1 MPTGYAGE
9 GKTFSRKL
17 GKWVTKNKNRAFDY
31 ERMPNQDSAALIISF
46 FRWYPDYLADM
57 LRDENARYGLELPQ
71 RLMMRI
77 DARYRNVYVT
87 GSRGLTKTFTKI
99 LTKELEGA
107 TYPGEIMRYAAPNQ
121 KQAASLAAQAHHEVE
136 RNYPI
141 LGTIWKIKNDRSD
154 MFRMETNYGSE
165 FGMYS
170 PRGDNS
176 SQTIAEEM
184 AQEGSKD
191 DTFDMEKYERDIF
204 PTCRIVRTI
213 NNETDRTH
221 INRKHSHISN
231 ASTRQ
236 NPAFSKYRRKA
247 LYDMLYGEKYEGF
260 VLDMPWVV
268 ALMAGLR
275 DIGYFKD
282 MKKSLSAENWLR
294 EACARYTGSS
304 ENPMIPDDVLSRS
317 RKLMTMEKCH
327 CGDNNAIYIVAH
339 DVSYETGTRNAK
351 CADAVIKLTRYKSI
365 AKRDK
370 YRKQVVYVDSYPPPK
385 TAYLQ
390 AQKLRGLY
398 FSYCKNGAQTTYL
411 VVDARAVGKDVVDEL
426 MKPPADG
433 MPPLCT
439 YNHMAYTDIEQPNAL
454 PVIYP
459 LKAGTRGAADEEG
472 EMIRYA
478 QLEFEQGNV
487 ELLTAS
493 ILDGVAAYKVMNGIK
508 NDAQDAQIALPYR
521 KTDELCQQ
529 IQNLKTEVSGI
540 TLKEKRKSKAIQRDD
555 WSATKYG
562 LRFAQILETLIK
574 KTEYQAKSS
583 WAAEIE
589 KYKNGGF
596 VSAPQ
601 ASGTRANLLA
611 LRKR

>member
-77 DARYRNVYVT
+77 DARYRNVYIT

-236 NPAFSKYRRKA
+236 NPDFSKYRRKA
-247 LYDMLYGEKYEGF
+247 LFDMLYGEKYEGF

-268 ALMAGLR
+268 ALMA
-275 DIGYFKD
+275 
-282 MKKSLSAENWLR
+282 
-294 EACARYTGSS
+294 
-304 ENPMIPDDVLSRS
+304 
-317 RKLMTMEKCH
+317 
-327 CGDNNAIYIVAH
+327 
-339 DVSYETGTRNAK
+339 
-351 CADAVIKLTRYKSI
+351 
-365 AKRDK
+365 
-370 YRKQVVYVDSYPPPK
+370 
-385 TAYLQ
+385 
-390 AQKLRGLY
+390 
-398 FSYCKNGAQTTYL
+398 
-411 VVDARAVGKDVVDEL
+411 
-426 MKPPADG
+426 
-433 MPPLCT
+433 
-439 YNHMAYTDIEQPNAL
+439 
-454 PVIYP
+454 
-459 LKAGTRGAADEEG
+459 
-472 EMIRYA
+472 
-478 QLEFEQGNV
+478 
-487 ELLTAS
+487 
-493 ILDGVAAYKVMNGIK
+493 
-508 NDAQDAQIALPYR
+508 
-521 KTDELCQQ
+521 
-529 IQNLKTEVSGI
+529 
-540 TLKEKRKSKAIQRDD
+540 
-555 WSATKYG
+555 
-562 LRFAQILETLIK
+562 
-574 KTEYQAKSS
+574 
-583 WAAEIE
+583 
-589 KYKNGGF
+589 
-596 VSAPQ
+596 
-601 ASGTRANLLA
+601 
-611 LRKR
+611 